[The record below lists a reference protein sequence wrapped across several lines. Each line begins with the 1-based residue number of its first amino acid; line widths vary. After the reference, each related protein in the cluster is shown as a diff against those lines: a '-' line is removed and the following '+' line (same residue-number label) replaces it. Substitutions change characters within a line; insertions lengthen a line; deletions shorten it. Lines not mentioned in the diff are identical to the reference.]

1 MSATTKRAFT
11 LVELLAVIA
20 IIGVLVGLLLPAV
33 QAARASARRI
43 ECANNMRQL
52 GLAIHQFANTHG
64 GKFPLMANH
73 NTNDSSKSELEKSWI
88 TTLGP
93 FMENVD
99 AIRLCPDDVDRIEGE
114 PDAEAAL
121 TSYAMNGYL
130 REAEQIDTSQ
140 LPPPLAAEVRS
151 RASDGLIG
159 ELYDLRSTHTT
170 IMMFEGVALRLA
182 FPHPD
187 HVHSYTW
194 FSEVNLREGTVAE
207 KVRSEVSI
215 SRHHGSKVKYEDAND
230 GETQVANDREKYQD
244 SSGTANYL
252 YADGHVAAIPAYQIV
267 QWCEEPFNFAIPRND

>member
-1 MSATTKRAFT
+1 M
-11 LVELLAVIA
+11 VIA
-20 IIGVLVGLLLPAV
+20 IIGVLVALLLPAV
-33 QAARASARRI
+33 QAARASARRT
-43 ECANNMRQL
+43 ECASNMRQL
-52 GLAIHQFANTHG
+52 GLAIHQYANTHG

-73 NTNDSSKSELEKSWI
+73 NTLDSTKSELEKSWI

-99 AIRLCPDDVDRIEGE
+99 AIRLCPDDVARLEGE

-130 REAEQIDTSQ
+130 REAEQVDTSR
-140 LPPPLAAEVRS
+140 LPPPMAAEVRS

-194 FSEVNLREGTVAE
+194 FLEVNLREGKVAE
-207 KVRSEVSI
+207 EVRKEVSI
-215 SRHHGSKVKYEDAND
+215 ARHQGA
-230 GETQVANDREKYQD
+230 
-244 SSGTANYL
+244 TANYL
-252 YADGHVAAIPAYQIV
+252 YADGHVAAIPADQIV
-267 QWCEEPFNFAIPRND
+267 QWCEEPFNFAIPQND